1 MKKVLIIVSLS
12 CLFFSIKNEVY
23 GKEILWYRQS
33 IQIPTEIATATT
45 IDEIK
50 PFLESPDE
58 KVRIAAVRRLGQ
70 IGDKNAVKLLA
81 EAFDKEPSVK
91 PNFETFPYVKEEI
104 IESLEKIGGREAKYI
119 LFKILKNYI
128 VKGPNIP
135 KNSPRVYFYYD
146 GEYASVVSHAVDSLY
161 KLYDPKEDKEIYDF
175 FKPIALNEIKDKFIL
190 QNSNLRKVAY
200 KIYFKTEIFQKGIPE
215 EEIPKYIKES
225 IPPYTGDEGYGYESP
240 GILSQKSIERSAKE
254 GLLREYSGQD
264 IKPRIIYPPSIKEQD
279 YK

>member
-70 IGDKNAVKLLA
+70 IGDKNAVKLLV
-81 EAFDKEPSVK
+81 ERFWKEPYENVR
-91 PNFETFPYVKEEI
+91 EIGAYVKLEI
-104 IESLEKIGGREAKYI
+104 IDALEKIGGEKAKYA
-119 LFKILKNYI
+119 LFKVLATYLR
-128 VKGPNIP
+128 KGPQIREEQ
-135 KNSPRVYFYYD
+135 SFYWD
-146 GEYASVVSHAVDSLY
+146 GDYASIVRTTSQSLY

-225 IPPYTGDEGYGYESP
+225 IPPYTGDEGDGYESP

-254 GLLREYSGQD
+254 ELLREYSGQD